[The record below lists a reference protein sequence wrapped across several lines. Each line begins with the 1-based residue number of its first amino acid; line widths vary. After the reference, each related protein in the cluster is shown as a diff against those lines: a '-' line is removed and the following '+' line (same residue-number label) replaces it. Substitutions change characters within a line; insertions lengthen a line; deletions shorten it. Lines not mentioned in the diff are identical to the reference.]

1 MKKHGLILM
10 QKWDGLD
17 NRRTIYDCFVRMG
30 RNLPED
36 LAASRRAGFL
46 QGVADIATGPFR
58 QWFIEGS
65 PSVQEAYDLFL
76 QITAF
81 AGVDINQAALLLEKA
96 VRLLEKREYGATLP
110 EGWVKEG

>member
-10 QKWDGLD
+10 KQWDGLD

-46 QGVADIATGPFR
+46 QGVSDIATGPFR
-58 QWFIEGS
+58 RWFIEGS
-65 PSVQEAYDLFL
+65 PTVQEAYDLFL

-81 AGVDINQAALLLEKA
+81 AGVDIDSAAKLLEKA
-96 VRLLEKREYGATLP
+96 VRLLEKQERGSRLP
-110 EGWVKEG
+110 EGWARR